1 MGAIALSKFHP
12 SFPCP
17 TPYNPIN
24 SKVMEEEKCSTCQND
39 NVHYMIYR
47 MSSMCDSLG

>member
-12 SFPCP
+12 CSPRP
-17 TPYNPIN
+17 TLFNPIN